1 MILGA
6 PNTIRR
12 LCCDRERDRH
22 TTFGCYANNG
32 LREDFVE
39 RHCPVVRVL
48 GGMNA
53 EESG

>member
-1 MILGA
+1 MILGT
-6 PNTIRR
+6 PSTIRR

-22 TTFGCYANNG
+22 NTFGCCANNG

-39 RHCPVVRVL
+39 RHCLVVRVS

-53 EESG
+53 EKSG